1 MGLSFQTEVYQLV
14 KMPLQG
20 WSTENRALFQNIRR
34 ETQREIIEA
43 NTHTNVNTARPIDE
57 GRLFGEVH
65 SRDVYDIEG
74 RHIRLSLGNFKISPP
89 AQLEKSSNKVAH
101 DLLNIN
107 GFLFLLWLADCRIF
121 FFASHP

>member
-89 AQLEKSSNKVAH
+89 AQPVAH
-101 DLLNIN
+101 D
-107 GFLFLLWLADCRIF
+107 LFLLWLAGCRIF
-121 FFASHP
+121 FLCTTPLVENNFLNF